1 MQFKRGSQ
9 EMLRKLSLASRAI
22 VVASAS
28 VGALALWTPLDA
40 PGQEPGR
47 SAVQYRNAILLDQG
61 WTNEDR
67 LKYYFN
73 TQGSAALSYDIFLN
87 LEKADGSGLFREDE
101 NLARFGLTPHPTDPK
116 YNPDG
121 LPIGLTRTVVPEGRW
136 KGEWLG
142 LGCAACHNGRLQY
155 QGRPISISGGTAA
168 WLDIY
173 TLLIE
178 LNKALA
184 ATAGDTDKSNR
195 LAEKMGVDR
204 DSLRTRLAAD
214 VESLDNY
221 VNVVAATPASPG
233 PGRMDALGLI
243 HNQVN
248 VRWLGVPENWQAPL
262 APTKPS
268 FVWNLPQSAWAQWS
282 GVLSDPLNR
291 NVGEV
296 MGVFARLD
304 LSSPSVDKGL
314 FESTVDIPKLIESE
328 DLLRRLAP
336 PKWPEEVLGA
346 IDPAK
351 AARGAKLFAENCGSC
366 HSSWPHRWSEPR
378 KANKRF
384 IENAIVMADVIGT
397 DPNQFRSTQF
407 EFLPTV
413 KSGPIAPNLAPPDTG
428 AKIISPAVMFR
439 RTLQPGLM
447 GRAMSKL
454 SLSPDELVSAHGY
467 GPVYP
472 DEPLPIPVVGGYKAN
487 PIEGMWS
494 SPPFLH
500 NGSVPSLYD
509 LLTPAA
515 VRPTKF
521 QVGREYD
528 PIKVGIDTSGNSG
541 TFQFDTAAVGN
552 SNAGH
557 SFEDAPRGNGVI
569 GRLLT
574 EDERWALVEFLKS
587 APSEA
592 AQVSPFGGP
601 EKPNSAWLDE
611 TFYHVRNRG
620 TYNGA
625 PTLR

>member
-1 MQFKRGSQ
+1 MS
-9 EMLRKLSLASRAI
+9 
-22 VVASAS
+22 
-28 VGALALWTPLDA
+28 GALFFSGGLQDA
-40 PGQEPGR
+40 AAQE
-47 SAVQYRNAILLDQG
+47 SANYSSKAYERATLLDQG
-61 WTNEDR
+61 WTDLDR

-87 LEKADGSGLFREDE
+87 IEQEDSQELFRADE
-101 NLARFGLTPHPTDPK
+101 NLASFGLVPYPADST

-121 LPIGLTRTVVPEGRW
+121 LPIGITRTVVADGRW

-142 LGCAACHNGRLQY
+142 FGCAACHNGRLEY
-155 QGRPISISGGTAA
+155 QGKQISISGGNAGWFDVYA
-168 WLDIY
+168 
-173 TLLIE
+173 LLAD
-178 LNKALA
+178 LNKALV
-184 ATAGDTDKSNR
+184 ATASDAGKFDR

-204 DSLRTRLAAD
+204 DDLRTRLDAD
-214 VESLDNY
+214 VEALDNY
-221 VNVVAATPASPG
+221 VNVISVTPAEGG

-268 FVWNLPQSAWAQWS
+268 FVWNLPQAAWAQWS

-304 LSSPSVDKGL
+304 LSSASVEEGL

-328 DLLRRLAP
+328 ELLRRLAP
-336 PKWPEEVLGA
+336 PKWPEEVLGP
-346 IDPAK
+346 IDQAK
-351 AARGAKLFAENCGSC
+351 AARGAELFAENCSTC
-366 HSSWPHRWSEPR
+366 HSKWPHRWSEPR
-378 KANKRF
+378 KENKRF

-397 DPNQFRSTQF
+397 DPNQFLSTQF
-407 EFLPTV
+407 EFLPTA

-428 AKIISPAVMFR
+428 AKVVSPAVMFR
-439 RTLQPGLM
+439 GTLQRGIM
-447 GRAMSKL
+447 DRAIGKLKL
-454 SLSPDELVSAHGY
+454 SDEELLSAHGY
-467 GPVYP
+467 GPFYP
-472 DEPLPIPVVGGYKAN
+472 EEPLPMPVVGGYKAN

-515 VRPTKF
+515 DRPATF
-521 QVGREYD
+521 HVGREYD
-528 PIKVGIDTSGNSG
+528 PLKVGIDTSGKSG
-541 TFQFDTAAVGN
+541 KFLFDTRQVGN

-557 SFEDAPRGNGVI
+557 SFEDAPLGRGVI

-574 EDERWALVEFLKS
+574 EEERWALVEFVKS
-587 APSEA
+587 APSET
-592 AQVSPFGGP
+592 AQISPYGGP
-601 EKPNSAWLDE
+601 ENPDRAWLDK
-611 TFYHVRNRG
+611 TFYHVRNPG

-625 PTLR
+625 PDLQ

>member
-1 MQFKRGSQ
+1 
-9 EMLRKLSLASRAI
+9 MLRKFGMVSQGLF
-22 VVASAS
+22 VASTLVAA
-28 VGALALWTPLDA
+28 VTLWPPLDA
-40 PGQEPGR
+40 TGQELGKPAASYK
-47 SAVQYRNAILLDQG
+47 SATLLDQG
-61 WTNEDR
+61 WTTEDR

-87 LEKADGSGLFREDE
+87 LEKADGPGLFREDE
-101 NLARFGLTPHPTDPK
+101 NLARFGLVPHAADSK

-121 LPIGLTRTVVPEGRW
+121 LPIGLTRTVVSEGRW

-155 QGRPISISGGTAA
+155 KEQEISISGGTAG

-173 TLLIE
+173 ALLAE
-178 LNKALA
+178 LNNSLA
-184 ATAGDTDKSNR
+184 VTAGDADKFNR
-195 LAEKMGVDR
+195 LAEKMGVDH
-204 DSLRTRLAAD
+204 DSLRARLAAD
-214 VESLDNY
+214 VEALDNY
-221 VNVVAATPASPG
+221 VNVVSATPAIAG

-243 HNQVN
+243 HNQVS
-248 VRWLGVPENWQAPL
+248 VRLLGVLENWQVPL

-296 MGVFARLD
+296 MGVFARID
-304 LSSPSVDKGL
+304 LTSPSVEKGL
-314 FESTVDIPKLIESE
+314 FESTVDISKLIESE
-328 DLLRRLAP
+328 NLLRRLAP

-346 IDPAK
+346 IDPVK
-351 AARGAKLFAENCGSC
+351 AARGEELFSENCASC
-366 HSSWPHRWSEPR
+366 HSTWPHRWSEPR

-413 KSGPIAPNLAPPDTG
+413 KSGPIAQNLASPDTG
-428 AKIISPAVMFR
+428 AEIISPATMFR
-439 RTLQPGLM
+439 RTLQPGIM
-447 GRAMSKL
+447 GWAMSKL
-454 SLSPDELVSAHGY
+454 NLSADELTSAHGY

-472 DEPLPIPVVGGYKAN
+472 DELLPIPVVGGYKAN

-494 SPPFLH
+494 SPPYLH

-515 VRPTKF
+515 LRPTKF
-521 QVGREYD
+521 YVGREYD
-528 PIKVGIDTSGNSG
+528 PIKVGVDTSGNSG
-541 TFQFDTAAVGN
+541 TFQFDTTAVGN
-552 SNAGH
+552 SNTGH
-557 SFEDAPRGNGVI
+557 SFEDTPLGKGVI
-569 GRLLT
+569 GRLLS
-574 EDERWALVEFLKS
+574 EEERLALVEFVKS
-587 APSEA
+587 RPAEA
-592 AQVSPFGGP
+592 AQISPFGGP
-601 EKPNSAWLDE
+601 EKPLRAWLDE
-611 TFYHVRNRG
+611 TFYHVRNPG

-625 PTLR
+625 PNLQ

>member
-1 MQFKRGSQ
+1 
-9 EMLRKLSLASRAI
+9 MLLRHSISVALI
-22 VVASAS
+22 VALVGVFGFGNISNVSAREPANS
-28 VGALALWTPLDA
+28 TA
-40 PGQEPGR
+40 PYKE
-47 SAVQYRNAILLDQG
+47 VLLLDQG
-61 WTNEDR
+61 WNTEDR

-73 TQGSAALSYDIFLN
+73 TQGSAALSYDIFLH
-87 LEKADGSGLFREDE
+87 LENVDGSGLFRDDK
-101 NLARFGLTPHPTDPK
+101 NLSRFGLVPHPADSK

-121 LPIGLTRTVVPEGRW
+121 LPIGLTRTVVTEGRW

-142 LGCAACHNGRLQY
+142 LGCAACHNGRLEYNGQ
-155 QGRPISISGGTAA
+155 QISITGGTAG

-173 TLLIE
+173 ALLAE
-178 LNKALA
+178 LSRSLA
-184 ATAGDTDKSNR
+184 ATAGD
-195 LAEKMGVDR
+195 AEKFRRLTEKIGADGNE
-204 DSLRTRLAAD
+204 LRARLAAD
-214 VESLDNY
+214 VEALDNY
-221 VNVVAATPASPG
+221 VNVVSATPAIAG

-248 VRWLGVPENWQAPL
+248 VRLLGVLENWQAPL

-268 FVWNLPQSAWAQWS
+268 FVWNMPQSAWAQWS

-296 MGVFARLD
+296 MGVFARID
-304 LSSPSVDKGL
+304 LTSVSVEEGL
-314 FESTVDIPKLIESE
+314 FESTLDIPKLIESE
-328 DLLRRLAP
+328 NLLRRLAP

-346 IDPAK
+346 IDPVKVAS
-351 AARGAKLFAENCGSC
+351 GEKLFSENCAGC

-413 KSGPIAPNLAPPDTG
+413 KSGPIAQNLAAPDTG

-439 RTLQPGLM
+439 RTLQPGILSW
-447 GRAMSKL
+447 AVNKL
-454 SLSPDELVSAHGY
+454 DLSADDLASAHGY

-472 DEPLPIPVVGGYKAN
+472 DALLPIPVVGGYKAN
-487 PIEGMWS
+487 PVEGMWS

-515 VRPTKF
+515 LRPKKF
-521 QVGREYD
+521 YVGRKYD
-528 PIKVGIDTSGNSG
+528 PVRVGIDISDNSG
-541 TFQFDTAAVGN
+541 TFEFDTTAVGN
-552 SNAGH
+552 SNGGH
-557 SFEDAPRGNGVI
+557 SFENAPLGKGVI

-574 EDERWALVEFLKS
+574 EEERWALIEFVKS
-587 APSEA
+587 RPSATEQIA
-592 AQVSPFGGP
+592 PFGGP
-601 EKPNSAWLDE
+601 VKPIRAWLDN
-611 TFYHVRNRG
+611 TFYHVRNPR
-620 TYNGA
+620 TYQGA
-625 PTLR
+625 PNLR

>member
-1 MQFKRGSQ
+1 
-9 EMLRKLSLASRAI
+9 MLRKLGMAFRAI
-22 VVASAS
+22 VAAFAS
-28 VGALALWTPLDA
+28 VGALALWTSSDA
-40 PGQEPGR
+40 PGQEPQI
-47 SAVQYRNAILLDQG
+47 SATQYTNATLLDQG
-61 WTNEDR
+61 WTDEDR

-73 TQGSAALSYDIFLN
+73 TQGSAAISYDIFLN
-87 LEKADGSGLFREDE
+87 LEEADGSGLFRADK
-101 NLARFGLTPHPTDPK
+101 NLARFGLTPHAADPK

-142 LGCAACHNGRLQY
+142 FGCAACHNGRLQY
-155 QGRPISISGGTAA
+155 QGRQISISGGTAG
-168 WLDIY
+168 WFDIY
-173 TLLIE
+173 GVLTE

-184 ATAGDTDKSNR
+184 ATAGN
-195 LAEKMGVDR
+195 AEKFNGLVGKMGVDR
-204 DSLRTRLAAD
+204 DVLRARLAAD
-214 VESLDNY
+214 VASLDNY
-221 VNVVAATPASPG
+221 VNFVAATPATPG

-248 VRWLGVPENWQAPL
+248 SRWLGVPENWQAPL

-282 GVLSDPLNR
+282 GVLYDPLNR

-304 LSSPSVDKGL
+304 LTSPSVDKGL

-328 DLLRRLAP
+328 NLLRRLAP
-336 PKWPEEVLGA
+336 PKWPEEVLGT

-351 AARGAKLFAENCGSC
+351 AARGAKLFAENCGGC

-378 KANKRF
+378 LANKRF

-413 KSGPIAPNLAPPDTG
+413 KSGAIAPNLAPPDAG
-428 AKIISPAVMFR
+428 AKIISPAALFR

-447 GRAMSKL
+447 ARAMSKI

-472 DEPLPIPVVGGYKAN
+472 EEALPMPVLGGYKAN
-487 PIEGMWS
+487 PIEGMWA

-500 NGSVPSLYD
+500 NGSVPTLYD

-515 VRPTKF
+515 ARPRKF
-521 QVGREYD
+521 YVGREYD
-528 PIKVGIDTSGNSG
+528 PLKVGVDTSGNSG
-541 TFQFDTAAVGN
+541 TFQFDTTAVGN

-557 SFEDAPRGNGVI
+557 SFENAPRGSGVI

-574 EDERWALVEFLKS
+574 EDERFELIEFVKS
-587 APSEA
+587 APSKA
-592 AQVSPFGGP
+592 AQISPFGGP
-601 EKPNSAWLDE
+601 EKPNRAWLDE
-611 TFYHVRNRG
+611 TFYHVRNPG

-625 PTLR
+625 PNLR

>member
-1 MQFKRGSQ
+1 MPQRFGVIFRTSFV
-9 EMLRKLSLASRAI
+9 L
-22 VVASAS
+22 SAS
-28 VGALALWTPLDA
+28 VGALISWKPAEVLAQDA
-40 PGQEPGR
+40 VKADN
-47 SAVQYRNAILLDQG
+47 SYNNAILLDQG
-61 WTNEDR
+61 WTDEDR

-87 LEKADGSGLFREDE
+87 LEKADGTGLFRDDE
-101 NLARFGLTPHPTDPK
+101 NLARFGLVPYPADPT

-121 LPIGLTRTVVPEGRW
+121 LPIGLTRTVVADGRFE
-136 KGEWLG
+136 GEWLG
-142 LGCAACHNGRLQY
+142 LGCAACHNGRLEY
-155 QGRPISISGGTAA
+155 QGRQISISGGSAG

-173 TLLIE
+173 ALLTE
-178 LNKALA
+178 LNTTLA
-184 ATAGDTDKSNR
+184 ATAEDAGKFDR
-195 LAEKMGVDR
+195 LAQKMGIAHD
-204 DSLRTRLAAD
+204 DLRTRLDAD
-214 VESLDNY
+214 VEAINNY
-221 VNVVAATPASPG
+221 VNAVAVTPATAG

-248 VRWLGVPENWQAPL
+248 YRLLDVPENWQAPL

-268 FVWNLPQSAWAQWS
+268 FVWNVPQSAWAQWS

-296 MGVFARLD
+296 MGVFARID
-304 LSSPSVDKGL
+304 LTSASAEEGL

-336 PKWPEEVLGA
+336 PKWPEDVLGA
-346 IDPAK
+346 IDQDK
-351 AARGAKLFAENCGSC
+351 AARGAELFAENCASC

-378 KANKRF
+378 QADKRF

-413 KSGPIAPNLAPPDTG
+413 KSGAIAPNLAAPDTG

-439 RTLQPGLM
+439 NTLQPGIM
-447 GRAMSKL
+447 KRALEKFDL
-454 SLSPDELVSAHGY
+454 SEDELRSAHGY

-472 DEPLPIPVVGGYKAN
+472 DAPLPMPVVGGYKAN
-487 PIEGMWS
+487 PVEGMWA
-494 SPPFLH
+494 SPPYLH

-515 VRPTKF
+515 LRPTKF
-521 QVGREYD
+521 FVGREYD
-528 PIKVGIDTSGNSG
+528 PVKVGVDTSGKSG
-541 TFQFDTAAVGN
+541 SFEVDTTAVGN

-557 SFEDAPRGNGVI
+557 SFEDAPLGKGVI

-574 EDERWALVEFLKS
+574 EEERWALIEFVKS
-587 APSEA
+587 RPTDA
-592 AQVSPFGGP
+592 AQIAPFGGP
-601 EKPNSAWLDE
+601 KEPVRAWQDK
-611 TFYHVRNRG
+611 TFYHVRNPG

-625 PTLR
+625 PELE